1 VDAVVNDR
9 TVYLMY
15 HEIEAAGRALCD
27 SEPGY
32 VRYVVT
38 ETAFRHQLAQVQAA
52 GLRGISVG
60 QALAAQIN
68 EPAVVIT
75 FDDGSETD
83 ALVAAPLLARFGF
96 KATFYVI
103 AGRVGLR
110 GYLSPAQ
117 LRELSA
123 AGFEIGCHSM
133 THSYLD
139 ELDDDQLRIELS
151 EAKDRLEQIT
161 HSRVAHFSCPGGR
174 WSRGLARTAAEA
186 GYESVATSRVGTN
199 APTTSRFNLARVAIM
214 RDMNGEAFARVMRG
228 EGLAVR
234 RARAGLLN
242 MAKTILGNAAYER
255 VRARVLPQS

>member
-1 VDAVVNDR
+1 MGVVMNDR
-9 TVYLMY
+9 MVFLMY

-38 ETAFRHQLAQVQAA
+38 ETAFRHQLAQLQAA
-52 GLRGISVG
+52 GLRGVSVSE
-60 QALAAQIN
+60 ALAAHQKR
-68 EPAVVIT
+68 PAVVIT

-83 ALVAAPLLARFGF
+83 ALIAAPQLARFGF
-96 KATFYVI
+96 NATFYVI

-123 AGFEIGCHSM
+123 AGFEVGCHSM

-139 ELDDDQLRIELS
+139 DLSDDQLRVELS

-161 HSRVAHFSCPGGR
+161 QSRVAHFSCPGGR
-174 WSRGLARTAAEA
+174 WSRSLARTAAEA

-199 APTTSRFNLARVAIM
+199 TPATSRFNLARVAIM
-214 RDMNGEAFARVMRG
+214 RDMNGDAFARVMRG
-228 EGLAVR
+228 EGLIAR

-242 MAKTILGNAAYER
+242 AAKAILGNAAYER

>member
-1 VDAVVNDR
+1 MDAVMNNRMVF
-9 TVYLMY
+9 LMY

-32 VRYVVT
+32 VRYVVS
-38 ETAFRHQLAQVQAA
+38 ETAFRHQLAQLRAA

-60 QALAAQIN
+60 QALAAGQK

-75 FDDGSETD
+75 FDDGCESD
-83 ALVAAPLLARFGF
+83 ALIAAPLLARFGF

-110 GYLSPAQ
+110 GHLSPAQ

-123 AGFEIGCHSM
+123 AGFEVGCHSM

-139 ELDDDQLRIELS
+139 DLSDAQLRVELA

-161 HSRVAHFSCPGGR
+161 HSRVTHFSCPGGR
-174 WSRGLARTAAEA
+174 WSRSLARTAAEV

-214 RDMNGEAFARVMRG
+214 RDMNGNAFARTLRG
-228 EGLAVR
+228 EGLAAR

-242 MAKTILGNAAYER
+242 AAKAILGNSAYER